1 MLLQFPLLRNNAL
14 KNATCRQNEPFNE
27 EHQDLSAEQFR
38 QMMFQVG
45 VYLEAGDTLLEKSKG
60 EKQIE
65 KSPVRRSLLVG
76 GGPNVISVL
85 LLVARKDQQESTILG
100 MEDIQCVDSKI
111 LIKVKQVSV
120 LTMKCMLSS

>member
-65 KSPVRRSLLVG
+65 KSPARRILLG

-85 LLVARKDQQESTILG
+85 LLVARKDHQESTILG
-100 MEDIQCVDSKI
+100 MEDRTFNV
-111 LIKVKQVSV
+111 
-120 LTMKCMLSS
+120 

>member
-27 EHQDLSAEQFR
+27 EHQDLSAEQFL

-85 LLVARKDQQESTILG
+85 LLVARKDHQEYYFGDGGHSMCRLK
-100 MEDIQCVDSKI
+100 DSH
-111 LIKVKQVSV
+111 QSEASV
-120 LTMKCMLSS
+120 RLDNEMYAE

>member
-27 EHQDLSAEQFR
+27 EHLDLSAEQFL

-76 GGPNVISVL
+76 GEPNVISVL
-85 LLVARKDQQESTILG
+85 LLVARKDHQEYYFGDGGHSMCRLK
-100 MEDIQCVDSKI
+100 DSH
-111 LIKVKQVSV
+111 QSEASV